1 MKKAYSSAEIIEGFR
16 KNDEEIISI
25 TYNSCF
31 GFVSDYIKKN
41 SGSKVDAEDVMQ
53 EAMIYFFR
61 KSRKLSFETEYH
73 PFTFIVN
80 TGKYLWQNKLKNN
93 NYNNRQFSL
102 DLIDEEKIPELHE
115 ELDYKDQIRKKE
127 KLHEARKK
135 IYKACYLK
143 LNTDCRKIIALTI
156 EGKNN
161 EEIKTAMN
169 FANDNI
175 TIEKKR
181 RCKQKLLDL
190 ISIHPKYKEL
200 NNEY

>member
-16 KNDEEIISI
+16 KNDEEIINF
-25 TYNSCF
+25 TYKHCF
-31 GFVSDYIKKN
+31 VAILDFVRKNRGSD
-41 SGSKVDAEDVMQ
+41 VDAEDVMQ
-53 EAMIYFFR
+53 EAMILFYR
-61 KSRKLSFETEYH
+61 KCKKSSFDNEH
-73 PFTFIVN
+73 QLLAFIVY
-80 TGKYLWQNKLKNN
+80 TGKYIWNNRLKNDKKAN
-93 NYNNRQFSL
+93 SPISL
-102 DLIDEEKIPELHE
+102 EYINFDRIPELSEEMHE
-115 ELDYKDQIRKKE
+115 QEQIRNDEKKY
-127 KLHEARKK
+127 LARKK